1 MSATRDLHNQIRVK
15 RLISPVAAGTTGT
28 GKTSA
33 AALGDRSGY
42 GGVELVFNYG
52 TLTAT
57 AAAVTV
63 TVLEGDVTGTMTSVA
78 DADLI
83 GTEAL
88 ASLAA
93 AASRTSGATKNVTK
107 RLGYKGLK
115 KYLQVKMVNTV
126 TAAIPIGADMI
137 LFNPTIGATANP

>member
-1 MSATRDLHNQIRVK
+1 MRDLHNNIRVK

-33 AALGDRSGY
+33 ASLGDRTGY
-42 GGVELVFNYG
+42 AGVEFVFNYG

-57 AAAVTV
+57 GAVVTV
-63 TVLEGDVTGTMTSVA
+63 TVLEGDVTGTMTSIA

-83 GTEAL
+83 GTETL
-88 ASLAA
+88 ASLLAA
-93 AASRTSGATKNVTK
+93 TPRTSGTTKNVSK

-115 KYLQVKMVNTV
+115 KYVQAKMVNTV
-126 TAAIPIGADMI
+126 TAAIPVSCD
-137 LFNPTIGATANP
+137 LLLYNPTIGPTANP